1 MLIKKSY
8 QANKWAVM
16 FSVGIF
22 LSHSFLIR
30 NSIKPLS
37 LASANEIAIPNEW
50 KMKMTQLVF

>member
-1 MLIKKSY
+1 
-8 QANKWAVM
+8 M

-22 LSHSFLIR
+22 LSHSFLIQ

-37 LASANEIAIPNEW
+37 LASANEIANPNEW